1 MQETTP
7 NEVHVWKTIQLKQRL
22 LTNGENNTRQSVS
35 NKIIKIYLNKLLQ
48 WILSDLAQQN
58 YNAHTVWGKF
68 LQ

>member
-22 LTNGENNTRQSVS
+22 LTNGENNTRQNES

-48 WILSDLAQQN
+48 
-58 YNAHTVWGKF
+58 
-68 LQ
+68 